1 MNELTIRFDN
11 AWVSEPIKEYLSSL
25 KGVLEV
31 YIKADKEEIYI
42 KYDLNLTSIKILKL
56 EMLTFMNVDIPSII
70 AFNKYFK
77 TDTTKAT
84 ITINDLCCEYCLK
97 GMIEELLDMDGIES
111 TYSDFNFNNK
121 DNVTMYI
128 TYGNKLITKEQINNI
143 ETKFNS

>member
-25 KGVLEV
+25 KGVLQV
-31 YIKADKEEIYI
+31 DIKSDKEEIYI

-70 AFNKYFK
+70 AFNKHSK
-77 TDTTKAT
+77 TDTTKTT
-84 ITINDLCCEYCLK
+84 ITIKDLCCEYCLK

-121 DNVTMYI
+121 DNITINI
-128 TYGNKLITKEQINNI
+128 TYDNKLITKEQINNI

>member
-25 KGVLEV
+25 KGVLQV
-31 YIKADKEEIYI
+31 DIKSDKEEIYI

-56 EMLTFMNVDIPSII
+56 EMLTFMNIGIPSII
-70 AFNKYFK
+70 AFNKHSK
-77 TDTTKAT
+77 ISTTNTT
-84 ITINDLCCEYCLK
+84 ITIKDLCCEYCLK

-121 DNVTMYI
+121 DNITINI
-128 TYGNKLITKEQINNI
+128 TYDNKLITKEQINNI

>member
-25 KGVLEV
+25 KGVLQV
-31 YIKADKEEIYI
+31 DIKSDKEEIYI

-70 AFNKYFK
+70 AFNKHSK
-77 TDTTKAT
+77 ISTTKTT
-84 ITINDLCCEYCLK
+84 ITIKDLCCEYCLK

-121 DNVTMYI
+121 DNITINI
-128 TYGNKLITKEQINNI
+128 TYDNKLITKEQINNI

>member
-1 MNELTIRFDN
+1 MNELTITFDN

-25 KGVLEV
+25 KGVLQV
-31 YIKADKEEIYI
+31 DIKSDKEEIYI

-70 AFNKYFK
+70 AFNKHSK
-77 TDTTKAT
+77 TDTTKTT
-84 ITINDLCCEYCLK
+84 ITIKDLCCEYCLK

-121 DNVTMYI
+121 DNITINI
-128 TYGNKLITKEQINNI
+128 TYDNKLITKEQINNI

>member
-1 MNELTIRFDN
+1 MNELTITFDN
-11 AWVSEPIKEYLSSL
+11 VWVSEPIKEYLSSL
-25 KGVLEV
+25 KGVLQV
-31 YIKADKEEIYI
+31 DIKSDKEEIYI

-70 AFNKYFK
+70 AFNKHSK
-77 TDTTKAT
+77 TDTTKTT
-84 ITINDLCCEYCLK
+84 ITIKDLRCEYCLK

-121 DNVTMYI
+121 DNITINI
-128 TYGNKLITKEQINNI
+128 TYDNKLITKEQINNI